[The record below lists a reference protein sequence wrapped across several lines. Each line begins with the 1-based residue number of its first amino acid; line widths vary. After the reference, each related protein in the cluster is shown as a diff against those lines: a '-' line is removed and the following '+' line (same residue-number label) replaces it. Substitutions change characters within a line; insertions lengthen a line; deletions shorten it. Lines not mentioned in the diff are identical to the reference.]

1 MILSD
6 NIFELFQKIFNV
18 IQTYAN
24 GLYNALFHEF
34 TFLGETFYLWEGLGI
49 LSGVVLVGIWLTKAL
64 L

>member
-1 MILSD
+1 MILND

-34 TFLGETFYLWEGLGI
+34 SFLGFDFYLWEGLGI
-49 LSGVVLVGIWLTKAL
+49 VSGITLVGIWLAKAL